1 LEYLLPYDVGFYVHF
16 SSHIGPQLREL
27 KNPTALLHFL
37 KELFALPLALIRVM
51 LHHITDYFSQ
61 KEVWAWQMA

>member
-1 LEYLLPYDVGFYVHF
+1 M
-16 SSHIGPQLREL
+16 REL